1 MTERQYLDYLQD
13 IVESVNDIESFVSN
27 MDFDTFCSDKKTI
40 NAVIRSLEVIGEAST
55 KIPSE
60 ISDRYPAIPWKQM
73 RGMRNK
79 LIHEYFG
86 VDKSILWK
94 VATDEIPPLGPLFS
108 EILRTLE

>member
-1 MTERQYLDYLQD
+1 MTERQYLDYIQD
-13 IVESVNDIESFVSN
+13 IVESVNDIGSFVSN
-27 MDFDTFCSDKKTI
+27 MDFDAFCGDKKTI
-40 NAVIRSLEVIGEAST
+40 NAVIRSLEVIGEAAN
-55 KIPSE
+55 KIPSG

-86 VDKSILWK
+86 VDKAILWQ
-94 VATDEIPPLGPLFS
+94 VATDEIPPFGPIFS

>member
-1 MTERQYLDYLQD
+1 MTERQYLDYIQD
-13 IVESVNDIESFVSN
+13 IIESVTDIESFVSN
-27 MDFDTFCSDKKTI
+27 MDFDAFCNDKKTI

-79 LIHEYFG
+79 LFHEYFG
-86 VDKSILWK
+86 VDKAILWQ
-94 VATDEIPPLGPLFS
+94 VATDEIPHLGPIFS
-108 EILRTLE
+108 EILMTLE

>member
-60 ISDRYPAIPWKQM
+60 ISDRYPSIPWKQM

-86 VDKSILWK
+86 IDKAILWQ
-94 VATDEIPPLGPLFS
+94 VATDEIPPLGPIFS
-108 EILRTLE
+108 EMLRTLE

>member
-27 MDFDTFCSDKKTI
+27 MDSNAFCSDKKTI

-60 ISDRYPAIPWKQM
+60 ISD
-73 RGMRNK
+73 
-79 LIHEYFG
+79 
-86 VDKSILWK
+86 
-94 VATDEIPPLGPLFS
+94 
-108 EILRTLE
+108 

>member
-1 MTERQYLDYLQD
+1 MTERQYLDYIQD
-13 IVESVNDIESFVSN
+13 IVESVNDIKSFVSN
-27 MDFDTFCSDKKTI
+27 MDFNAFCGDKKTI

-60 ISDRYPAIPWKQM
+60 ISDQYPAIPWKQM

-86 VDKSILWK
+86 VDKAILWQ
-94 VATDEIPPLGPLFS
+94 VATDEIPLLGPIFS
-108 EILRTLE
+108 EMLRALE